1 MLSHVEQKILPY
13 TPQQMFDLVAAVDQY
28 KHFAPWC
35 VASRI
40 NKWEGDNVFYADL
53 IVGYKVFREKFS
65 SKVILDPKK
74 EITIEYQEGP
84 LKNLTNHWQFSKTPE
99 GHCLID
105 FSVEFEFK
113 NGALQSLATMFFNE
127 VVKRMII
134 AFEKRA
140 EEVYGAST
148 KSTAES

>member
-13 TPQQMFDLVAAVDQY
+13 SPAQMFDLVAAVDAY
-28 KHFAPWC
+28 KEFAPWC
-35 VASRI
+35 LASRI
-40 NKWEGDNVFYADL
+40 KKWEGDRVFYADL

-65 SKVILDPKK
+65 SKVILTPKE

-84 LKNLTNHWQFSKTPE
+84 LKNLTNHWKFSETPE

-127 VVKRMII
+127 VVKRMIT

-140 EEVYGAST
+140 AQIYD
-148 KSTAES
+148 